1 MRSHF
6 CHHTQGVRREVGI
19 HAKILN
25 RIQNSHAEDDYRHN
39 KLTSSSINCKE
50 KSPAP
55 SISDKEDAYGSNS
68 ESYSFQRPATTS
80 TELKMSKLDAKEPIH
95 MKQYSRSE
103 LNESVGHTEIQVIAG
118 AILGLVVGLAT
129 ELVL

>member
-1 MRSHF
+1 MSSHF

-25 RIQNSHAEDDYRHN
+25 RIQNSHAEDDYQNNR
-39 KLTSSSINCKE
+39 LTSSSINCKE
-50 KSPAP
+50 KSPVL

-68 ESYSFQRPATTS
+68 DSYSFQRPATTS
-80 TELKMSKLDAKEPIH
+80 TEVKISKVDTKEPIH
-95 MKQYSRSE
+95 MKQYSHSK

-118 AILGLVVGLAT
+118 AVLGLVVGLAT